1 MSILS
6 FFRKSAP
13 SAPFAGDD
21 AARMKLYRKLRFQSF
36 IAGTVGYSLYYV
48 CRTSLNVVKK
58 PILESGALDA
68 TQLGIIGSALLFA
81 YAIGK
86 FVNGFLSDHSNIKRF
101 MAAGLCVSAV
111 ANLLVGVLGFAGGAG
126 LAGNM
131 TLFVAFAVMW
141 GVNGWAQSMGAPPA
155 IIALSRWYPLS
166 KRGTYYGFFSASHNL
181 GEFLSFLFVG
191 AVVGIF
197 GWQWGFVGSSVAGVL
212 GVAVIVFLL
221 HDTPESKGLPPIEV
235 LTGEESPGQS
245 HDHGST
251 SDLQRSV
258 IRNPFVWVLALSSA
272 FMYVSRYAVNGWGVL
287 FLQEVKGYSLALA
300 TQVISVNAL
309 LGIVGT
315 VFSGW
320 LSDTLF
326 HGRRNVLAFGFGV
339 LNTVALCLFLYSG
352 DGILVNMLS
361 MVLFGMAIG
370 VLICFLG
377 GLMAIDIVP
386 REATGAALGI
396 VGMASY
402 IGAGLQDIVSGW
414 LINEGKTVVD
424 GVARYDFEAAAL
436 FWIAASALPCIR
448 RADRHRSGERR
459 CGIPRKRREH
469 GFRLRSR
476 RRAVD
481 PKPLRIGGF
490 PSRSRRPKGASERFF
505 FVNICGRR
513 KFYYICGVKRS
524 SKGTG
529 VPLFRKYIRNDY
541 DRLSENQGACR
552 AATRWY
558 RCVCGEL

>member
-1 MSILS
+1 MNRIKEFYRIS
-6 FFRKSAP
+6 RPAP
-13 SAPFAGDD
+13 KRELDD
-21 AARMKLYRKLRFQSF
+21 TACDRYYRRLRLQAFTAATL
-36 IAGTVGYSLYYV
+36 GYSLYYV
-48 CRTSLNVVKK
+48 CRTSLNVMKK
-58 PILESGALDA
+58 PMLDSGSLDA
-68 TQLGIIGSALLFA
+68 SQLGVIGSALLFA
-81 YAIGK
+81 YAVGK
-86 FVNGFLSDHSNIKRF
+86 FVNGFIADYCNIKRF
-101 MAAGLCVSAV
+101 MATGLVVSAS
-111 ANLLVGVLGFAGGAG
+111 ANALMGVLG
-126 LAGNM
+126 LAQSVIP
-131 TLFVAFAVMW
+131 TAVVFVAFAVMW
-141 GVNGWAQSMGAPPA
+141 GLNGWAQSMGAPPA

-436 FWIAASALPCIR
+436 FWIAASALSFILALCV
-448 RADRHRSGERR
+448 S
-459 CGIPRKRREH
+459 
-469 GFRLRSR
+469 
-476 RRAVD
+476 
-481 PKPLRIGGF
+481 
-490 PSRSRRPKGASERFF
+490 
-505 FVNICGRR
+505 
-513 KFYYICGVKRS
+513 KRS
-524 SKGTG
+524 H
-529 VPLFRKYIRNDY
+529 
-541 DRLSENQGACR
+541 A
-552 AATRWY
+552 
-558 RCVCGEL
+558 

>member
-21 AARMKLYRKLRFQSF
+21 AARMQLYRKLRFQSF

-258 IRNPFVWVLALSSA
+258 
-272 FMYVSRYAVNGWGVL
+272 
-287 FLQEVKGYSLALA
+287 
-300 TQVISVNAL
+300 
-309 LGIVGT
+309 
-315 VFSGW
+315 
-320 LSDTLF
+320 
-326 HGRRNVLAFGFGV
+326 
-339 LNTVALCLFLYSG
+339 
-352 DGILVNMLS
+352 
-361 MVLFGMAIG
+361 
-370 VLICFLG
+370 
-377 GLMAIDIVP
+377 
-386 REATGAALGI
+386 
-396 VGMASY
+396 
-402 IGAGLQDIVSGW
+402 
-414 LINEGKTVVD
+414 
-424 GVARYDFEAAAL
+424 
-436 FWIAASALPCIR
+436 
-448 RADRHRSGERR
+448 
-459 CGIPRKRREH
+459 
-469 GFRLRSR
+469 
-476 RRAVD
+476 
-481 PKPLRIGGF
+481 
-490 PSRSRRPKGASERFF
+490 
-505 FVNICGRR
+505 
-513 KFYYICGVKRS
+513 
-524 SKGTG
+524 
-529 VPLFRKYIRNDY
+529 
-541 DRLSENQGACR
+541 
-552 AATRWY
+552 
-558 RCVCGEL
+558 

>member
-1 MSILS
+1 MPILS
-6 FFRKSAP
+6 YFRKSGP
-13 SAPFAGDD
+13 SAPFTGDD
-21 AARMKLYRKLRFQSF
+21 AARMKLYKKLRFQSF

-111 ANLLVGVLGFAGGAG
+111 ANLLVGALGFANGGG
-126 LAGNM
+126 MVGNM
-131 TLFVAFAVMW
+131 TLFIVFAEMW
-141 GVNGWAQSMGAPPA
+141 GVNGWSQSMGAPPA
-155 IIALSRWYPLS
+155 IIALSR
-166 KRGTYYGFFSASHNL
+166 
-181 GEFLSFLFVG
+181 
-191 AVVGIF
+191 
-197 GWQWGFVGSSVAGVL
+197 
-212 GVAVIVFLL
+212 
-221 HDTPESKGLPPIEV
+221 
-235 LTGEESPGQS
+235 
-245 HDHGST
+245 
-251 SDLQRSV
+251 
-258 IRNPFVWVLALSSA
+258 
-272 FMYVSRYAVNGWGVL
+272 YAINGWGVL
-287 FLQEVKGYSLALA
+287 FLQEVKGYSLATA

-352 DGILVNMLS
+352 DSMFVNLLS

-402 IGAGLQDIVSGW
+402 VGAGLQDIVSGW
-414 LINEGKTVVD
+414 LINSGKTVTD
-424 GVARYDFEAAAL
+424 GVTTYDFDTAIV
-436 FWIAASALPCIR
+436 FWIAASALSFIL
-448 RADRHRSGERR
+448 A
-459 CGIPRKRREH
+459 
-469 GFRLRSR
+469 L
-476 RRAVD
+476 
-481 PKPLRIGGF
+481 
-490 PSRSRRPKGASERFF
+490 
-505 FVNICGRR
+505 
-513 KFYYICGVKRS
+513 
-524 SKGTG
+524 
-529 VPLFRKYIRNDY
+529 
-541 DRLSENQGACR
+541 
-552 AATRWY
+552 
-558 RCVCGEL
+558 CVTKKK

>member
-1 MSILS
+1 MNRIKEFYRIS
-6 FFRKSAP
+6 RPAP
-13 SAPFAGDD
+13 KRELDD
-21 AARMKLYRKLRFQSF
+21 TACDRYYRRLRLQAFTAATL
-36 IAGTVGYSLYYV
+36 GYSLYYV
-48 CRTSLNVVKK
+48 CRTSLNVMKK
-58 PILESGALDA
+58 PMLDSGSLDA
-68 TQLGIIGSALLFA
+68 SQLGVIGSALLFA
-81 YAIGK
+81 YAVGK
-86 FVNGFLSDHSNIKRF
+86 FVNGFIADYCNIKRF
-101 MAAGLCVSAV
+101 MATGLVVSAS
-111 ANLLVGVLGFAGGAG
+111 ANALMGVLG
-126 LAGNM
+126 LAQSVIP
-131 TLFVAFAVMW
+131 TAVVFVAFAVMW
-141 GVNGWAQSMGAPPA
+141 GLNGWAQSMGAPPA
-155 IIALSRWYPLS
+155 IISLSRWYPL
-166 KRGTYYGFFSASHNL
+166 KERGTYYGFFSASHNL
-181 GEFLSFLFVG
+181 GEFFSFLFVG
-191 AVVGIF
+191 SIVTFA
-197 GWQWGFVGSSVAGVL
+197 GWQAGFFGSAAAGAI
-212 GVAVIVFLL
+212 GVIVILCWL

-436 FWIAASALPCIR
+436 FWIAASALSFILALCV
-448 RADRHRSGERR
+448 S
-459 CGIPRKRREH
+459 
-469 GFRLRSR
+469 
-476 RRAVD
+476 
-481 PKPLRIGGF
+481 
-490 PSRSRRPKGASERFF
+490 
-505 FVNICGRR
+505 
-513 KFYYICGVKRS
+513 KRS
-524 SKGTG
+524 H
-529 VPLFRKYIRNDY
+529 
-541 DRLSENQGACR
+541 A
-552 AATRWY
+552 
-558 RCVCGEL
+558 

>member
-1 MSILS
+1 MNRIKEFYRIS
-6 FFRKSAP
+6 RPAP
-13 SAPFAGDD
+13 KRELDD
-21 AARMKLYRKLRFQSF
+21 TACDRYYRRLRLQAF
-36 IAGTVGYSLYYV
+36 IAATLGYSLYYV
-48 CRTSLNVVKK
+48 CRTSLNVMKK
-58 PILESGALDA
+58 PMLDSGSLDA
-68 TQLGIIGSALLFA
+68 SQLGVIGSALLFA
-81 YAIGK
+81 YAVGK
-86 FVNGFLSDHSNIKRF
+86 FVNGFIADYCNIKRF
-101 MAAGLCVSAV
+101 MATGLVVSAS
-111 ANLLVGVLGFAGGAG
+111 ANALMGVLG
-126 LAGNM
+126 LAQSVIP
-131 TLFVAFAVMW
+131 TAVVFVAFAVMW
-141 GVNGWAQSMGAPPA
+141 GLNGWAQSMGAPPA
-155 IIALSRWYPLS
+155 IISLSRWYPL
-166 KRGTYYGFFSASHNL
+166 KERGTYYGFFSASHNL
-181 GEFLSFLFVG
+181 GEFFSFLFVG
-191 AVVGIF
+191 SIVTFA
-197 GWQWGFVGSSVAGVL
+197 GWQAGFFGSAAAGAI
-212 GVAVIVFLL
+212 GVIVILCWL

-436 FWIAASALPCIR
+436 FWIAASALSFIL
-448 RADRHRSGERR
+448 A
-459 CGIPRKRREH
+459 
-469 GFRLRSR
+469 L
-476 RRAVD
+476 
-481 PKPLRIGGF
+481 
-490 PSRSRRPKGASERFF
+490 
-505 FVNICGRR
+505 FVS
-513 KFYYICGVKRS
+513 KRS
-524 SKGTG
+524 H
-529 VPLFRKYIRNDY
+529 
-541 DRLSENQGACR
+541 A
-552 AATRWY
+552 
-558 RCVCGEL
+558 

>member
-1 MSILS
+1 MNRIKEFYRIS
-6 FFRKSAP
+6 RPAP
-13 SAPFAGDD
+13 KRELDD
-21 AARMKLYRKLRFQSF
+21 TACDRYYRRLRLQAFTAATL
-36 IAGTVGYSLYYV
+36 GYSLYYV
-48 CRTSLNVVKK
+48 CRTSLNVMKK
-58 PILESGALDA
+58 PILDSGSLDA
-68 TQLGIIGSALLFA
+68 SQLGVIGSALLFA
-81 YAIGK
+81 YAVGK
-86 FVNGFLSDHSNIKRF
+86 FVNGFIADYCNIKRF
-101 MAAGLCVSAV
+101 MATGLVVSAS
-111 ANLLVGVLGFAGGAG
+111 ANALMGVLG
-126 LAGNM
+126 LAQSVIP
-131 TLFVAFAVMW
+131 TAVVFVAFAVMW
-141 GVNGWAQSMGAPPA
+141 GLNGWAQSMGAPPA
-155 IIALSRWYPLS
+155 IISLSRWYPL
-166 KRGTYYGFFSASHNL
+166 KERGTYYGFFSASHNL

-402 IGAGLQDIVSGW
+402 IGAGLQDIVSGR

-436 FWIAASALPCIR
+436 FWIAASALSFIL
-448 RADRHRSGERR
+448 A
-459 CGIPRKRREH
+459 
-469 GFRLRSR
+469 L
-476 RRAVD
+476 
-481 PKPLRIGGF
+481 
-490 PSRSRRPKGASERFF
+490 
-505 FVNICGRR
+505 FVS
-513 KFYYICGVKRS
+513 KRS
-524 SKGTG
+524 H
-529 VPLFRKYIRNDY
+529 
-541 DRLSENQGACR
+541 A
-552 AATRWY
+552 
-558 RCVCGEL
+558 

>member
-1 MSILS
+1 MNRIKEFYRIS
-6 FFRKSAP
+6 RPAP
-13 SAPFAGDD
+13 KRELDD
-21 AARMKLYRKLRFQSF
+21 TACDRYYRRLRLQAFTAATL
-36 IAGTVGYSLYYV
+36 GYSLYYV
-48 CRTSLNVVKK
+48 CRTSLNVMKK
-58 PILESGALDA
+58 PILDSGSLDA
-68 TQLGIIGSALLFA
+68 SQLGVIGSALLFA
-81 YAIGK
+81 YAVGK
-86 FVNGFLSDHSNIKRF
+86 FVNGFIADYCNIKRF
-101 MAAGLCVSAV
+101 MATGLVVSAS
-111 ANLLVGVLGFAGGAG
+111 ANALMGVLG
-126 LAGNM
+126 LAQSVIP
-131 TLFVAFAVMW
+131 TAVVFVAFAVMW
-141 GVNGWAQSMGAPPA
+141 GLNGWAQSMGAPPA
-155 IIALSRWYPLS
+155 IISLSRWYPL
-166 KRGTYYGFFSASHNL
+166 KERGTYYGFFSASHNL

-235 LTGEESPGQS
+235 LTGEESPEQS

-436 FWIAASALPCIR
+436 FWIAASALSFILALCV
-448 RADRHRSGERR
+448 S
-459 CGIPRKRREH
+459 
-469 GFRLRSR
+469 
-476 RRAVD
+476 
-481 PKPLRIGGF
+481 
-490 PSRSRRPKGASERFF
+490 
-505 FVNICGRR
+505 
-513 KFYYICGVKRS
+513 KRS
-524 SKGTG
+524 H
-529 VPLFRKYIRNDY
+529 I
-541 DRLSENQGACR
+541 
-552 AATRWY
+552 
-558 RCVCGEL
+558 

>member
-1 MSILS
+1 MNILS

-13 SAPFAGDD
+13 SAPFTGDD
-21 AARMKLYRKLRFQSF
+21 AARMKLYKKLRFQSF

-111 ANLLVGVLGFAGGAG
+111 ANLLVGALGFANGGG
-126 LAGNM
+126 MVGNM
-131 TLFVAFAVMW
+131 TLFIAFAVMW
-141 GVNGWAQSMGAPPA
+141 GVNGWSQSMGAPPA
-155 IIALSRWYPLS
+155 IIALSR
-166 KRGTYYGFFSASHNL
+166 
-181 GEFLSFLFVG
+181 
-191 AVVGIF
+191 
-197 GWQWGFVGSSVAGVL
+197 
-212 GVAVIVFLL
+212 
-221 HDTPESKGLPPIEV
+221 
-235 LTGEESPGQS
+235 
-245 HDHGST
+245 
-251 SDLQRSV
+251 
-258 IRNPFVWVLALSSA
+258 
-272 FMYVSRYAVNGWGVL
+272 YAINGWGVL
-287 FLQEVKGYSLALA
+287 FLQEVKGYSLATA

-339 LNTVALCLFLYSG
+339 LNTIALCLFLYSG
-352 DGILVNMLS
+352 DGMFVNLLS

-402 IGAGLQDIVSGW
+402 VGAGLQDIVSGW
-414 LINEGKTVVD
+414 LINSGKTVTD
-424 GVARYDFEAAAL
+424 GVTTYDFDTAIV
-436 FWIAASALPCIR
+436 FWIAASALSFIL
-448 RADRHRSGERR
+448 A
-459 CGIPRKRREH
+459 
-469 GFRLRSR
+469 L
-476 RRAVD
+476 
-481 PKPLRIGGF
+481 
-490 PSRSRRPKGASERFF
+490 
-505 FVNICGRR
+505 FV
-513 KFYYICGVKRS
+513 
-524 SKGTG
+524 SKKSH
-529 VPLFRKYIRNDY
+529 V
-541 DRLSENQGACR
+541 
-552 AATRWY
+552 
-558 RCVCGEL
+558 